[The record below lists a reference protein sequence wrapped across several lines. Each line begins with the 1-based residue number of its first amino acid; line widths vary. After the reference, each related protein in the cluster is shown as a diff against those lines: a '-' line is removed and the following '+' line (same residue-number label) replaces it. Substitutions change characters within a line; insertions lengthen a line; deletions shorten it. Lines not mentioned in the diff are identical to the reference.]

1 MVSPIL
7 TSTPQPADILSVS
20 QSDLLDNF
28 NYFEVALTKDHQ
40 LTLNDG
46 SDRCDSS
53 KNYHCVLNGN

>member
-1 MVSPIL
+1 MNEIHIFKVKLRTFMLIKMIYIKCL
-7 TSTPQPADILSVS
+7 I
-20 QSDLLDNF
+20 
-28 NYFEVALTKDHQ
+28 KDHQ